1 MDAAPPSLG
10 VAAETPIPPPAWPGP
25 ERLAPAKDTPNVSL
39 PPGEAPGWPRSA
51 QCATALLLL
60 LALGLL
66 GWHVVSA
73 QRWGARP
80 TTLEADAVSTS
91 RIDLNRADR
100 AQLLQLPGVGE
111 TLARRI
117 ETYRQEHNGF
127 RSVEEL
133 RRVTGIGPALLAR
146 LRPLVDVVPYEDEE
160 DSEPPLPVRKSTATP
175 VGPPTA
181 VKKVGELTGPIDINR
196 ASAEELQRLP
206 GIGPKMSARIV
217 EARALGSF
225 KSVDELRRVPGIGPK
240 TLEKLRPLVTVGNSV
255 AKRPEK

>member
-1 MDAAPPSLG
+1 MDAAPSSLG
-10 VAAETPIPPPAWPGP
+10 VAAESPVPPPSWPGP

-39 PPGEAPGWPRSA
+39 PPGEPPGWPRSA

-91 RIDLNRADR
+91 RIDLNNADR

-117 ETYRQEHNGF
+117 EAYRQEHNGF
-127 RSVEEL
+127 RNVEEL
-133 RRVTGIGPALLAR
+133 RRVTGIGPALLER
-146 LRPLVDVVPYEDEE
+146 LRPLVEVEPYEDEE
-160 DSEPPLPVRKSTATP
+160 DGEPPPPVRKLVTTP
-175 VGPPTA
+175 AGTPSA
-181 VKKVGELTGPIDINR
+181 VKKVGQLVGPIDINR
-196 ASAEELQRLP
+196 ATAEELQRLP
-206 GIGPKMSARIV
+206 GIGPKMSVRIV
-217 EARALGSF
+217 EIRSQGLF
-225 KSVDELRRVPGIGPK
+225 KSVDELRRVPGIGVK
-240 TLEKLRPLVTVGNSV
+240 TLEKLRPLVTIGGSV
-255 AKRPEK
+255 VKMPEK

>member
-1 MDAAPPSLG
+1 MDAAPSSLG
-10 VAAETPIPPPAWPGP
+10 VAAETPVPPPTWPGP

-39 PPGEAPGWPRSA
+39 PPGEPPGWPRSA
-51 QCATALLLL
+51 QCAIALLLL

-73 QRWGARP
+73 QRWGVRP

-100 AQLLQLPGVGE
+100 AQLLQLPSVGE

-117 ETYRQEHNGF
+117 EAYRQEHNGF

-133 RRVTGIGPALLAR
+133 RRVAGIGPAVLER
-146 LRPLVDVVPYEDEE
+146 LRPLVDVEPYEDEE
-160 DSEPPLPVRKSTATP
+160 DREPPSPVRK
-175 VGPPTA
+175 PPAAPAGSPSA
-181 VKKVGELTGPIDINR
+181 VKKVGGQAGPIDINR
-196 ASAEELQRLP
+196 ATTEELQRLP
-206 GIGPKMSARIV
+206 GIGPKLSARIV
-217 EARALGSF
+217 ETRALGLF
-225 KSVDELRRVPGIGPK
+225 QSVDELRRVPGIGAK

-255 AKRPEK
+255 AKGPEQ